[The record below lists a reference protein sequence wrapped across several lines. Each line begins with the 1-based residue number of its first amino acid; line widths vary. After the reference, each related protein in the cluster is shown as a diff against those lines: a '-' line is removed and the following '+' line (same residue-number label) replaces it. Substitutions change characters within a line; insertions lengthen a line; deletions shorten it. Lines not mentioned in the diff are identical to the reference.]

1 MIEQNYNTYVLV
13 SVLQSEA
20 GSSDD
25 QEIISLFTKFHTNM
39 TFELHEERLDMGS
52 LTQSLIMK
60 LKEGM

>member
-39 TFELHEERLDMGS
+39 TFELQEERLDMGS